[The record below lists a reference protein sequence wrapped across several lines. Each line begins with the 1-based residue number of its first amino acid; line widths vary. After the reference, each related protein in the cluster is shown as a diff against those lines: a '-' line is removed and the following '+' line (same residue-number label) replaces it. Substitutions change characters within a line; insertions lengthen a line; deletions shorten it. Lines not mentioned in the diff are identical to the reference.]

1 MLSKQFGFGAIFQIS
16 LSIALIC
23 KVIDADFDE
32 VRGRSVVPY
41 AERYPLGQRSL
52 SDQKSNH
59 KWNVISCL
67 LKGRLLLMAEI
78 SSCSIR
84 LTSSM

>member
-32 VRGRSVVPY
+32 VRGRSVVP
-41 AERYPLGQRSL
+41 QRSL

>member
-1 MLSKQFGFGAIFQIS
+1 MLSKQFGFGASLQIS
-16 LSIALIC
+16 LIIALIC

-32 VRGRSVVPY
+32 VRGSSVVS
-41 AERYPLGQRSL
+41 QHSL
-52 SDQKSNH
+52 SDQRSNH

>member
-1 MLSKQFGFGAIFQIS
+1 MLSKQFGFGAILQIS

-23 KVIDADFDE
+23 KVIDADFE
-32 VRGRSVVPY
+32 
-41 AERYPLGQRSL
+41 QRC
-52 SDQKSNH
+52 NH

-67 LKGRLLLMAEI
+67 LNGRLLLMAEI

>member
-23 KVIDADFDE
+23 KVIDADFE
-32 VRGRSVVPY
+32 
-41 AERYPLGQRSL
+41 
-52 SDQKSNH
+52 QKSNH

>member
-1 MLSKQFGFGAIFQIS
+1 MLSKQFGFGAILQIS
-16 LSIALIC
+16 LIIASIC
-23 KVIDADFDE
+23 KVIDADFE
-32 VRGRSVVPY
+32 
-41 AERYPLGQRSL
+41 
-52 SDQKSNH
+52 QKNH